1 MSLSVCVNMIAEGIK
16 NDKTNNTLI
25 NNSEK
30 NGAAANRIGRNLNRA
45 STNGIAIN
53 QNAARKRLKTLFAL
67 YYIVIYPCFTIN

>member
-1 MSLSVCVNMIAEGIK
+1 MIAEGIK

-53 QNAARKRLKTLFAL
+53 QNAARKRLKTLIAL